1 MSAKKEVSVRFIAER
16 CGVSTA
22 TVSRVINNDDSVTDA
37 TRRKVLQVLEEYRY
51 EAPAPPASKVSKIGV
66 VIVSS
71 QSDYYHS
78 VLGHIGRWFRD
89 RGIGTIAINTEGVP
103 GYLPTALSALYDSNA
118 QGVILVSCDYLS
130 VRERLHGRIP
140 HVWID
145 CNDPPEE
152 TGNICQAQSDHYV
165 SGRLAAKELLLR
177 GSQKPILLTGVHA
190 TRRSEDRRRGFV
202 EEYEERGIAIQNE
215 RIVALPG
222 IQSHVTESQE
232 IIRYLVTKGFEFDGV
247 FAMSDGRALGA
258 YMGLVKMGLRVPD
271 DVRIVGFDGVSDAC
285 TQVLN
290 ITCVQ
295 QNIPLLA
302 RRACETLMRLME
314 REPIAEK
321 RVIVPVNLLPGQ
333 TT

>member
-1 MSAKKEVSVRFIAER
+1 MSAKKDVSVRFIAEQ

-37 TRRKVLQVLEEYRY
+37 TRRKVLQVLEQYHY
-51 EAPAPPASKVSKIGV
+51 EAPAAPVSKVSKIGV

-71 QSDYYHS
+71 QSDYYHA

-89 RGIGTIAINTEGVP
+89 RGISAIAINTEGVP
-103 GYLPTALSALYDSNA
+103 GYLTKALGTLYDSNV
-118 QGVILVSCDYLS
+118 QGIILVSCEYLS
-130 VRERLHGRIP
+130 VRERLHGKIP

-152 TGNICQAQSDHYV
+152 TGNICQIQSDHYV
-165 SGRLAAKELLLR
+165 SGRLAAKELFSR
-177 GSQKPILLTGVHA
+177 GCRRPVLLTGVHT
-190 TRRSEDRRRGFV
+190 TRRSDDRRRGFV
-202 EEYEERGIAIQNE
+202 EEYAAHGIAIRDEQ
-215 RIVALPG
+215 IVALPG

-232 IIRYLVTKGFEFDGV
+232 MTRYLVTKGFDFDGV

-258 YMGLVKMGLRVPD
+258 YMGVVKMGLRVPD

-285 TQVLN
+285 ARVLN

-295 QNIPLLA
+295 QNVPLLA

-314 REPIAEK
+314 REPVEEK
-321 RVIVPVNLLPGQ
+321 RVIVPTNILPGQ
-333 TT
+333 ST